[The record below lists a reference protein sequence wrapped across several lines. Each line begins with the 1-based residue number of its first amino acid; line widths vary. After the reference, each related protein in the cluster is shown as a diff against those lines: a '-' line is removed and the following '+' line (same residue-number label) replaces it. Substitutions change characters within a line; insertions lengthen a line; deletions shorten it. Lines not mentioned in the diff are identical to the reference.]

1 VLTYLFAGICVIV
14 AAALLALWLRV
25 SADRAE
31 KKQGRRDLEVESL
44 LQGPL
49 PFELDT
55 LPSEFAEDGL
65 TTPGYLTPQES
76 MLPKRAARSR

>member
-1 VLTYLFAGICVIV
+1 MSAYVIAGICVI
-14 AAALLALWLRV
+14 AIAALLALWLRV
-25 SADRAE
+25 SASRAE
-31 KKQGRRDLEVESL
+31 KAQGRRDLEVESL

-55 LPSEFAEDGL
+55 LPSEFAEDSL

-76 MLPKRAARSR
+76 RPPKWAVSGR